1 MDSQSKLFLTDFFF
15 YYNELMS
22 EELFTLKNYAHIGDA
37 VWEVFVRTYTIFKT
51 SNSKLLHKI
60 TTDRVN
66 ATFQKDMLLLITP
79 ELTEEEHELVRRGRN
94 LSIPIGRRSIQAD
107 YRQAT
112 AFEVLIGYWYMHDK
126 DRLNYFYELFKKTEF
141 FS

>member
-1 MDSQSKLFLTDFFF
+1 MINK
-15 YYNELMS
+15 ELA
-22 EELFTLKNYAHIGDA
+22 LRNYAHIGDS
-37 VWEVFVRTYTIFKT
+37 VWEVFVRTYTIYKT

-66 ATFQKDMLLLITP
+66 ATFQKDLLNLLVPT
-79 ELTEEEHELVRRGRN
+79 LTEDEQELARRARN
-94 LSIPIGRRSIQAD
+94 LPIPVARRSIQAD

-112 AFEVLIGYWYMHDK
+112 AFEVLIGYWYLHNK
-126 DRLNYFYELFKKTEF
+126 SRLEEIYQIIKQTEF

>member
-1 MDSQSKLFLTDFFF
+1 MIK
-15 YYNELMS
+15 
-22 EELFTLKNYAHIGDA
+22 EELVLRNYAHIGDS
-37 VWEVFVRTYTIFKT
+37 VWEVFVRTYTIYKT

-66 ATFQKDMLLLITP
+66 ATFQKEMLNFLMPTLSEDEQ
-79 ELTEEEHELVRRGRN
+79 ELARRARN
-94 LSIPIGRRSIQAD
+94 LPIPVGRRSIQAD

-112 AFEVLIGYWYMHDK
+112 AFEVLIGYWYLHDK
-126 DRLNYFYELFKKTEF
+126 TRLESIYQIILKTDK